1 MRTEDICS
9 LQLEEYDEF
18 LKDLKLGQVEQICYI
33 SPQSIE
39 NDDSQ
44 DVVSL
49 RSSSVQDEAVLNEKT
64 KIQRFES
71 QGWSS
76 LKNSPFYELLKEFED
91 VFPDEVPAELPV
103 DKGVRHEID
112 LVPGTKYCVT
122 RQWPLPKEQ
131 VEVIDDFFAQR
142 AKAGQV
148 RESKSPHCSP
158 TFCVKKATGGWR
170 IVHAF
175 NKLNSATVPAQ
186 TPIPRKDVIL
196 DSMQGSTIFST
207 IDLRDGYYQ
216 ILMRE
221 KDIPLTAVSTPSGML
236 WEWLVMPQGLS
247 NAPATFNRC
256 VSQLFRSCRNF
267 APCYF
272 DDIFIHSKSEA
283 NLSEVQVHTGHLR
296 EVLSVMRKYKLYA
309 NIKKCIFGAPEIPVL
324 GCFVGRNGVRAD
336 PEKIKA
342 IVDWPVPQNV
352 KELRQWLG
360 IANYLHKY
368 TKNYA
373 DIVRPLSALLRKD
386 EAWIWTPERDDAFNN
401 IKKSL
406 TQAPILALPNH
417 EKPFHVV
424 CDASDFAIGCA
435 LLQYDDEGKE
445 RVISY
450 QSRQLRPPERN
461 YPVHDKELLAM
472 KFALVKFRIYLL
484 GSKPFTVYTDHASL
498 RTAIKS
504 PHLSQR
510 MARWL
515 SFFAEYNF
523 NVEYKPGKLNFI
535 GDGLSR
541 RPDLDF
547 KTKTSSEVNAITC
560 VRSSLMDDIKESY
573 KKDITCNTLLK
584 YFNSDCK
591 DTSKLDSKSLSRL
604 HRYSYH
610 EGLIYYSIDHTDDPR
625 ILVPNDTDLKERILY
640 EYHDS
645 PISGHLGRE
654 KTFLAV
660 SRDFYWPHLYKWVR
674 KYVRTCEIC
683 QRVKPS
689 GSNKAPLLSL
699 PIARDCWRSIS
710 MDFTFGYPKDKQGR
724 TGILV
729 FVDRFSKMVHLVPVS
744 PSVTAEETASI
755 FLDTVFRLHGMP
767 ESIVSDRDPRFHA
780 AFWRSLFQQC
790 GTQLLMSTAAHPE
803 SDGQTERVN
812 RVLGDILRSYAT
824 TIYKDW
830 SKLLPMAEFAI
841 NNSVHV
847 SHGYTPFYVNTLAH
861 PRVPLHLGG
870 SPSLSGGGNQ
880 EFDSSSNKEEMVKRN
895 KRLVVVNNEDDQG
908 DDQDQ
913 NDDQE
918 EISAVTTRHQKR
930 ANLAQEQNTVDQRW
944 SHLKD
949 DVANKKQLEIPMIPM
964 ESEKEI
970 SQAKSKVDKFLE
982 QRQVVIKVVRDS
994 LAKAVDQQ
1002 KEQADKHG
1010 RKNKE
1015 QFIVGDKVLLS
1026 TKNLSSSTVS
1036 NLDSN
1041 KLLPRYIG
1049 PFTIV
1054 KVVNDNTFKLDIPS
1068 RMRLNPVF
1076 YQGLLKRYHD
1086 PSSPLDGEP
1095 LGADRS
1101 SQSVVPSRNS
1111 SSREEPSSA
1120 SASPSVADR
1129 TYDQQQQAVSGSCYD
1144 PHEAHGTAQQSYVSR
1159 PRDSPDSLSQLLS
1172 KQQIPPR
1179 PSPRS
1184 HRSLRS
1190 SCPPWSSGRVP
1201 PPIIDTEGT
1210 QRWVVDRILE
1220 CNRDKRTSPHYL
1232 VRWCGFPDPTWVS
1245 QEVLMQDV
1253 PDLLRDFLRTSKKTR
1268 QSC

>member
-1 MRTEDICS
+1 
-9 LQLEEYDEF
+9 
-18 LKDLKLGQVEQICYI
+18 VEQICYI
-33 SPQSIE
+33 SPQSVE

-76 LKNSPFYELLKEFED
+76 LKNSPFYELLREFED

-103 DKGVRHEID
+103 EKGVRHEID

-560 VRSSLMDDIKESY
+560 VRSSLMDDIKTSY
-573 KKDITCNTLLK
+573 EKDITCNTLLK

-604 HRYSYH
+604 HRFSFS
-610 EGLIYYSIDHTDDPR
+610 EGLIYYSIDHADDPR
-625 ILVPNDTDLKERILY
+625 ILVPNDVNLKEQILY

-729 FVDRFSKMVHLVPVS
+729 FVDRFSKMVHLVPVT

-830 SKLLPMAEFAI
+830 SKFLPMAEFAI

-870 SPSLSGGGNQ
+870 GPSLSGGGNQ
-880 EFDSSSNKEEMVKRN
+880 EFDSSSNEEEMVKRN
-895 KRLVVVNNEDDQG
+895 KRLVVSNNNNKNDQSDDQVNDQG
-908 DDQDQ
+908 DDQENDQ
-913 NDDQE
+913 GDDQE
-918 EISAVTTRHQKR
+918 DDQSDDRDDDQLFDQEEVSAVTTRHQKR
-930 ANLAQEQNTVDQRW
+930 ANLAQEHSSTDQSW

-949 DVANKKQLEIPMIPM
+949 DVAKKKQLEIPMIPV

-970 SQAKSKVDKFLE
+970 TQAKSKVDKFLE
-982 QRQVVIKVVRDS
+982 QRQVVIQVVRDS

-1068 RMRLNPVF
+1068 KMRLNPVF

-1086 PSSPLDGEP
+1086 PTSPPCGEAASPDCLTKTVVP
-1095 LGADRS
+1095 LG
-1101 SQSVVPSRNS
+1101 NS
-1111 SSREEPSSA
+1111 SSHEVPHSA
-1120 SASPSVADR
+1120 FSSPSAACRDHG
-1129 TYDQQQQAVSGSCYD
+1129 QQQRSLLRSSDRLLEVRKDA
-1144 PHEAHGTAQQSYVSR
+1144 EQSLASR
-1159 PRDSPDSLSQLLS
+1159 SRDSSNKLLS
-1172 KQQIPPR
+1172 KQQVPYGTSSR
-1179 PSPRS
+1179 C
-1184 HRSLRS
+1184 HRSSLS
-1190 SCPPWSSGRVP
+1190 NGSPYSGGRQP
-1201 PPIIDTEGT
+1201 PPIIDSEGN
-1210 QRWVVDRILE
+1210 QRWVVDSILE
-1220 CNRDKRTSPHYL
+1220 CRHESPSCRHYL
-1232 VRWCGFPDPTWVS
+1232 VKWCGYPQATWVS

-1253 PDLLRDFLRTSKKTR
+1253 PDLLKDFLRKRKKTR